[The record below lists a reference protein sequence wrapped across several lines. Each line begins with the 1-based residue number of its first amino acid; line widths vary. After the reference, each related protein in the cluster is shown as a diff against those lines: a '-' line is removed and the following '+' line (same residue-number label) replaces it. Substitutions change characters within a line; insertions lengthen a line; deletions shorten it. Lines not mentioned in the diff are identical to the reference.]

1 MGWRWFFSKTGAGI
15 GAVVGGILGAV
26 TGGLGF
32 AAGAA
37 LGLAAG
43 AAASQVH
50 KGLGRYPNAK
60 VLDFKSGMYGA
71 NTI

>member
-1 MGWRWFFSKTGAGI
+1 MVFSGKTGAGI
-15 GAVVGGILGAV
+15 GALIGGLLGGPFGAV
-26 TGGLGF
+26 LGG
-32 AAGAA
+32 
-37 LGLAAG
+37 AAG

-60 VLDFKSGMYGA
+60 VLDFKSDDVWA